1 MAARRRPMRILY
13 VATRFP
19 VLSETFVQREVRA
32 LRAAGA
38 SLRVVSLWGGEGA
51 FEGEPALRLRKRDLA
66 ASALKVPWLL
76 ARRGPAAAPVVEAL
90 ARRSPPSWLNF
101 WENLLGFGGAIALA
115 GRIEPTRFDGVHG
128 VWGGAPGACAWLLG
142 ALTGLPFSMGAHA
155 YDVYESGGD
164 WLLREKLR
172 AARLV
177 HVSTEA
183 AGRRVRRVEPAAR
196 TLLARRGLE
205 TPLPPLKPLRRPRGP
220 LRLLS
225 VGRLVEKKGHLRQLD
240 LYAALA
246 REGVDF
252 EARVVGDGPLRRAV
266 QARRRALG
274 LEGRVR
280 LLGAMPF
287 ERIREELDWADA
299 LVHSGVVAP
308 NGDRDGLP
316 NVVPEAMACG
326 AVVLATPVSGV
337 PEAAEGGRTMLLRG
351 IGDVEGWI
359 RAVELV
365 QSDDAACERL
375 RVAARRW
382 VERNFMAA
390 DNARLLMA
398 AMKRAFDAQNAT

>member
-1 MAARRRPMRILY
+1 MRLLY

-38 SLRVVSLWGGEGA
+38 SLQILSLWGGEAG
-51 FEGEPALRLRKRDLA
+51 FEGMPVLKLRKRELV

-76 ARRGPAAAPVVEAL
+76 ARRGPAVAPIVEAL
-90 ARRSPPSWLNF
+90 ARRSPPSWTSF

-115 GRIEPTRFDGVHG
+115 ERLEVERFDGVHG
-128 VWGGAPGACAWLLG
+128 VWGGGPAACAWLLG
-142 ALTGLPFSMGAHA
+142 ALRGLPFSMGAHA

-164 WLLREKLR
+164 WLLREKLC

-183 AGRRVRRVEPAAR
+183 AGRRARRLEPAAR
-196 TLLARRGLE
+196 TLLARRGLDA
-205 TPLPPLKPLRRPRGP
+205 PLPPPKRLRRLREP

-225 VGRLVEKKGHLRQLD
+225 VGRLVEKKGHLPQLG

-246 REGVDF
+246 RAGIDF
-252 EARVVGDGPLRRAV
+252 EARMAGDGPLRGAIED
-266 QARRRALG
+266 RRRALR

-299 LVHSGVVAP
+299 LVHTGVIAA

-316 NVVPEAMACG
+316 NVIPEAMACG
-326 AVVLATPVSGV
+326 TVVLATPVSGV
-337 PEAAEGGRTMLLRG
+337 PEAAEGGRTMLLQA
-351 IGDVEGWI
+351 IGDVESWV
-359 RAVELV
+359 RAVRDV

-375 RVAARRW
+375 REAARRW

-390 DNARLLMA
+390 ANARLLMT
-398 AMKRAFDAQNAT
+398 AMKRAFDA